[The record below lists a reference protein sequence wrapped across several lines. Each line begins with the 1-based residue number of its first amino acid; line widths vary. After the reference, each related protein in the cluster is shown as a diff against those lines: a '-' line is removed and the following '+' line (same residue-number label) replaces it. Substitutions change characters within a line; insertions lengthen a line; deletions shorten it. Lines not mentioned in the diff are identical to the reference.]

1 MIIYHLSP
9 WYPEIIAAVT
19 LLYLSLYIYEL
30 KTTEATSKNRNKKD

>member
-1 MIIYHLSP
+1 MIIYHISP

-30 KTTEATSKNRNKKD
+30 RAMKTPKSRNKED